1 MRKLQNSVDLDPGG
15 LVMTEMSIQC
25 VAPATTQL
33 VSLAET
39 KIHLKQEEDADDSL
53 ISSLIKAA
61 TKKAQN
67 VTKRQF
73 LEATFE
79 SRLDRFPVCFEFPR
93 PPLLSVVSI
102 KYIDT
107 DGNEQTFDSSKY
119 SVDTFRTIGRAVLK
133 SGESWP
139 SVDDDI
145 NVVRVQWKAG
155 YGTKQSDVPEDIRA
169 AILLTVGH
177 LYEHR
182 EDVIVG
188 ASVNELPQGALDL
201 LWSYRIVNFS

>member
-1 MRKLQNSVDLDPGG
+1 
-15 LVMTEMSIQC
+15 MTEMSIQC
-25 VAPATTQL
+25 VLPPGTQP
-33 VSLAET
+33 VSLTET
-39 KIHLKQEEDADDSL
+39 KIHLKQEEDSDDSL
-53 ISSLIKAA
+53 IRGIIRAA

-73 LEATFE
+73 IEATYE
-79 SRLDRFPVCFEFPR
+79 SRFDRFPVEFHLPR

-102 KYIDT
+102 KYIDM
-107 DGNEQTFDSSKY
+107 DGNEQTFDSAKY
-119 SVDTFRTIGRAVLK
+119 SVDTFQTIGRVVLK

-145 NVVRVQWKAG
+145 NVVRIQWKAG
-155 YGTKQSDVPEDIRA
+155 YGTKQSDVPDDIKS
-169 AILLTVGH
+169 AILLTIGH

-182 EDVIVG
+182 EDVVVG

>member
-1 MRKLQNSVDLDPGG
+1 
-15 LVMTEMSIQC
+15 MTEMSIQY
-25 VAPATTQL
+25 VARPNTQP
-33 VSLAET
+33 VSLTET
-39 KIHLKQEEDADDSL
+39 KLHLKQEEDADDTL
-53 ISSLIKAA
+53 ISPLIKAA
-61 TKKAQN
+61 TLKAEN

-73 LEATFE
+73 MEATFE
-79 SRLDRFPVCFEFPR
+79 SRLDRFPVEFHLPR
-93 PPLLSVVSI
+93 PPLLSIVSI

-107 DGNEQTFDSSKY
+107 DGNEQTFEDSKY
-119 SVDTFRTIGRAVLK
+119 SVDTFRTIGRVVLK

-145 NVVRVQWKAG
+145 NVVRIQWKAG
-155 YGTKQSDVPEDIRA
+155 YGTKQSDVPEDIRS
-169 AILLTVGH
+169 AILLTIGH

-182 EDVIVG
+182 EDVVVG

>member
-1 MRKLQNSVDLDPGG
+1 
-15 LVMTEMSIQC
+15 MTEMSI
-25 VAPATTQL
+25 ALITPPTTQP

-53 ISSLIKAA
+53 IRGLIRAA
-61 TKKAQN
+61 TLKAQN

-73 LEATFE
+73 IEATYE
-79 SRLDRFPVCFEFPR
+79 SRFDRFPVEFLLPR

-102 KYIDT
+102 KYIDV
-107 DGNEQTFDSSKY
+107 DGNEQTYDSDNY
-119 SVDTFRTIGRAVLK
+119 SVDTFQTIGRVVLK

-139 SVDDDI
+139 SVDDEI
-145 NVVRVQWKAG
+145 NVVRIQWKAG
-155 YGTKQSDVPEDIRA
+155 YGTKQSDVPDDIRS
-169 AILLTVGH
+169 AILLGIGH

-182 EDVIVG
+182 EDVVVG
-188 ASVNELPQGALDL
+188 TIATELPQGALDL